1 MEMVCF
7 MQGIY
12 IISDICS
19 VWRIKAEVLHE
30 EIFLFLIG
38 YNKRNGGVRVRLISL
53 LKSGDILMF

>member
-7 MQGIY
+7 VQGIY

-30 EIFLFLIG
+30 EIFLFLVG
-38 YNKRNGGVRVRLISL
+38 YNKRNGGVYE
-53 LKSGDILMF
+53 